1 MKGKI
6 RKLESSEIHYVKD
19 NMACPYQWDLL
30 DFDVLIFFDYTVK
43 VSDKYINVV
52 FDGHLFFFEKTI
64 IS

>member
-1 MKGKI
+1 
-6 RKLESSEIHYVKD
+6 VKD